1 MLIQNLRHI
10 TIVTLAFLLLMLGS
24 PIVAL
29 AATSDIQA
37 QVLQVIQDH
46 PQAILDSL
54 VKYQQQRD
62 ATKSIARTSALE
74 DYRQNPDRLVR
85 LSPVLGNRHAK
96 ATVVGFSDFQCPFC
110 QQAHD
115 DLQVFHK
122 RHPDVRMVYKHLPLV
137 QIHDQAMPAALAAWA
152 AYQQGKFWEYHDQLF
167 ARQADLNE
175 ATLVAI
181 AQQLDLNRP
190 RFDRDRGSTTAMQAI
205 ADDLKLADT
214 VGAEGTP
221 LFIVLGKKSVKVISG
236 ASIAELEVALAR
248 VS

>member
-1 MLIQNLRHI
+1 MLIQKLRHI
-10 TIVTLAFLLLMLGS
+10 TIVTIAFLLLMLS
-24 PIVAL
+24 FPIVAL
-29 AATSDIQA
+29 ADTNDIQA

-62 ATKSIARTSALE
+62 AAKNVARTTALE

-85 LSPVLGNRHAK
+85 LSPVLGTRHAK
-96 ATVVGFSDFQCPFC
+96 ATVVEFSDFQCPFC

-122 RHPDVRMVYKHLPLV
+122 QQPDVRIVYKHLPLI

-152 AYQQGKFWEYHDQLF
+152 ASQQGKFWEYHDQLF
-167 ARQADLNE
+167 AHQADLNE
-175 ATLVAI
+175 ATLISI
-181 AQQLDLNRP
+181 AQQLDLDRP
-190 RFDRDRGSTTAMQAI
+190 RFDRDRVSATAMQAI
-205 ADDLKLADT
+205 ADDRKLADT

-221 LFIVLGKKSVKVISG
+221 LFVVLGKKSVEVISG

>member
-1 MLIQNLRHI
+1 MLIQKLRHI
-10 TIVTLAFLLLMLGS
+10 TVVTLAFLLLMLGS

-29 AATSDIQA
+29 ADTSDIQT

-54 VKYQQQRD
+54 AKYQQQRD
-62 ATKSIARTSALE
+62 AAKNVARTTALE
-74 DYRQNPDRLVR
+74 DYRQNPDHLVR
-85 LSPVLGNRHAK
+85 LSPVLGNRHAR
-96 ATVVGFSDFQCPFC
+96 ATVVEFSDFQCPFC

-122 RHPDVRMVYKHLPLV
+122 QHPDVRIVYKHLPLV

-152 AYQQGKFWEYHDQLF
+152 AYQQGKFWDYHDQLF
-167 ARQADLNE
+167 AHQADLSE
-175 ATLVAI
+175 ATLIAI
-181 AQQLDLNRP
+181 AQQLNLDRP
-190 RFDRDRGSTTAMQAI
+190 RFDRDRRSAAAMQAM
-205 ADDLKLADT
+205 ADDLRLADM

-221 LFIVLGKKSVKVISG
+221 LFVVLGKKSVEVISG